1 MAATLPVKIS
11 FSLPDGWQAAPPDE
25 VGAPNVAF
33 VALHPASIDD
43 GFTAN
48 ITISGEMR
56 NDGATIAQI
65 ADEAVPRLEQGGPV
79 RVLKKTEIGTPD
91 LPGLTDAPGI
101 VQDLVLST
109 TLRGEPI
116 ELCQSQ
122 VYLGMEDVRNPA
134 QRAVLE
140 IVLTAK
146 QNQIREVI
154 GDYREFLRMVR
165 PGDEAQAQA
174 D

>member
-11 FSLPDGWQAAPPDE
+11 FSLPDGWRAAPPDE
-25 VGAPNVAF
+25 VGTPHVAF
-33 VALHPASIDD
+33 VALHPDSVDD

-48 ITISGEMR
+48 ITISGGMR
-56 NDGATIAQI
+56 NDGATISQI
-65 ADEAVPRLEQGGPV
+65 ADEAIPRLQQGGPV

-101 VQDLVLST
+101 AQDVVLST

-116 ELCQSQ
+116 ELGQSQ
-122 VYLGMEDVRNPA
+122 VFLGLEDVHNPA

-140 IVLTAK
+140 LVLTGTQK
-146 QNQIREVI
+146 QMREVI
-154 GDYREFLRMVR
+154 GDFRHFLRTVR
-165 PGDEAQAQA
+165 PGDAT
-174 D
+174 

>member
-11 FSLPDGWQAAPPDE
+11 FALPDGWQAAPPDE

-33 VALHPASIDD
+33 VALHPASLDG

-56 NDGATIAQI
+56 NDGATMSQI
-65 ADEAVPRLEQGGPV
+65 ADESVPRLEQGGPV

-91 LPGLTDAPGI
+91 IPGLTDSPGI
-101 VQDLVLST
+101 VQNLILST

-134 QRAVLE
+134 QRAVIEL
-140 IVLTAK
+140 VLTAT
-146 QNQIREVI
+146 QSQLDQVI
-154 GDYREFLRMVR
+154 DDYKEFLRTVR
-165 PGDEAQAQA
+165 PADETPS
-174 D
+174 

>member
-33 VALHPASIDD
+33 VALHTGSVDD

-48 ITISGEMR
+48 IAISGEMR
-56 NDGATIAQI
+56 NDGATISQI
-65 ADEAVPRLEQGGPV
+65 ADESVPRLEQGGPV

-91 LPGLTDAPGI
+91 LPGLTDSPGI
-101 VQDLVLST
+101 AQDLVLST

-134 QRAVLE
+134 QRAVIE
-140 IVLTAK
+140 IVLTAT
-146 QNQIREVI
+146 QYQLGQVI
-154 GDYREFLRMVR
+154 EDYKEFLRTVR
-165 PGDEAQAQA
+165 PAGDSAGEA